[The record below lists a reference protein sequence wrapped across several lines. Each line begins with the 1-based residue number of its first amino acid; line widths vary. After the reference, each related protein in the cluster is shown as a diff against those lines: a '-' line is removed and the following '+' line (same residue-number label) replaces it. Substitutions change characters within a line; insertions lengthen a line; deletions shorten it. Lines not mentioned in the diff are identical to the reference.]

1 MTYFSAKN
9 SSNVKEEHFQAKLWK
24 KNSKPWCTATLHPW
38 PSQYTRGFSAQP
50 LSSAQT
56 QHPPTISRIFF
67 RGILWFNELWWIFC
81 WLKDELALLTQPP
94 FIIFFLD
101 LWQPFFLV
109 FWDHFLEFREST
121 FTVTNQPYCSRTW
134 SWGCLWSPF
143 WDVGAALRP
152 Q

>member
-1 MTYFSAKN
+1 MI
-9 SSNVKEEHFQAKLWK
+9 K

-94 FIIFFLD
+94 FILFFLD
-101 LWQPFFLV
+101 LWQPFF
-109 FWDHFLEFREST
+109 FGF
-121 FTVTNQPYCSRTW
+121 
-134 SWGCLWSPF
+134 
-143 WDVGAALRP
+143 LRP
-152 Q
+152 LFRVQRVDFHSHNPAILFTNLVVGLFVISFLGCRSSPSTSISSQSLEKTSRNLL